1 MMLFMTSLFVKV
13 MYSLTFAVFVGA
25 VLMHLYR
32 LMVVGMGRKTEVK
45 EIAIININLCQS
57 PHQSGVHGTFH
68 VCHTLGTPLSNNLY
82 HTSCMNNQTQLCK
95 EL

>member
-1 MMLFMTSLFVKV
+1 MMLFMTSLFVNV

-45 EIAIININLCQS
+45 EIAS
-57 PHQSGVHGTFH
+57 HK
-68 VCHTLGTPLSNNLY
+68 Y
-82 HTSCMNNQTQLCK
+82 
-95 EL
+95 